1 MWKEFI
7 DNYAISEEGYVK
19 NVKTDKIL
27 AFDFNSKGYY
37 RVSIRVKHY
46 LIHRLVATAFVP
58 NPFNLPQV
66 NHINSNKL
74 DNRAVNLEWCTNQY
88 NNQHGYLHGR
98 MSGRTKLSNDDVR
111 YILAS
116 LENKSLSVRALAKLY
131 NVAIPTIYA
140 IKQGLN
146 IKRLSL

>member
-7 DNYAISEEGYVK
+7 DNYAVSEEGYVK
-19 NVKTDKIL
+19 NIKTDKIL

-46 LIHRLVATAFVP
+46 LVHRLVATAFVP

-111 YILAS
+111 YILAA
-116 LENKSLSVRALAKLY
+116 LESKSLSVKALAKLY
-131 NVAIPTIYA
+131 NVAVPTIYA
-140 IKQGLN
+140 IKHGLN
-146 IKRLSL
+146 MKRLSL